1 MPPNLRFILS
11 KGRVVHNV
19 RSRPVRSRSVVFGN
33 RVWLPR
39 HTDAVCRTSL
49 NRYVLSLRLSIRSCW
64 SWIFKKPENL
74 SFSDIQTKFFGGNN
88 DSAMKIKGRKID
100 RRYLEKLRDTLW
112 LYFALMFINK
122 TFRLFC
128 YGFTVSFVSFHI
140 HKSRRKTISE
150 IIIRIF

>member
-1 MPPNLRFILS
+1 MLLSLHFNLS
-11 KGRVVHNV
+11 KGRVSTHNV
-19 RSRPVRSRSVVFGN
+19 QSRPVRSRSVVFGN
-33 RVWLPR
+33 RLWLPR

-64 SWIFKKPENL
+64 SWIFKKPENS

-122 TFRLFC
+122 TLHFQAF
-128 YGFTVSFVSFHI
+128 FVTVLLAASHFSFHI
-140 HKSRRKTISE
+140 FHKSRS
-150 IIIRIF
+150 